1 MCKISMFY
9 AVASHILKLVPFSP
23 GSFNAN
29 IFFFG
34 RANRFFNLKL
44 MKLVKRSSF
53 KVRVPFVTADKR
65 DTSEEKMVV
74 STSQER

>member
-23 GSFNAN
+23 DSLNAN

-34 RANRFFNLKL
+34 RANRLFNLKL
-44 MKLVKRSSF
+44 MKRSSF
-53 KVRVPFVTADKR
+53 KVRAPFVTADKR
-65 DTSEEKMVV
+65 DTSEDKMVA